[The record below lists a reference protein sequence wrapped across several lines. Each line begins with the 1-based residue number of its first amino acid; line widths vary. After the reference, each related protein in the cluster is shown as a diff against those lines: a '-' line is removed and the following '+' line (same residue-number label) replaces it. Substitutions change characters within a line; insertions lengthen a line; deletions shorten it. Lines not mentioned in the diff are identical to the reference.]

1 MTMTILTDKKSRAAV
16 ERAAQVIFTA
26 CASFAFFAVAF
37 ITLYMLVSG
46 TPALFQVGPKQILFG
61 TVWEPTAPEPKYGIF
76 YVILTSVVGTFL
88 AISIGVP
95 VGILTA
101 VFLAEVAGKRMAGVV
116 KSAVE
121 LLAGIPSVIY
131 GLLGMNLLTPLMYR
145 LELKLFEGSTT
156 HRFTGGS
163 NLLSAALVLAIMIL
177 PTVIHIS
184 QTSIQAVQP
193 SIRAASLAL
202 GASRV
207 QTIFKV
213 VLPAARSGI
222 VTAVVLGVGRAVG
235 EAMAITL
242 VSGGRVNL
250 PLPFHSVR
258 FLTTA
263 IVSEM
268 GYSQG
273 MHRQVL
279 FTIGLVLFA
288 FILLVY
294 MALNGILKGGAEGG

>member
-1 MTMTILTDKKSRAAV
+1 M
-16 ERAAQVIFTA
+16 ERAAQVIFTV
-26 CASFAFFAVAF
+26 CASSAFFAVAF

-61 TVWEPTAPEPKYGIF
+61 TVWEPTAPEPKYGIL

-116 KSAVE
+116 RSAEE

-294 MALNGILKGGAEGG
+294 MALNGILKGGTEGG